1 MSSADVTRE
10 ILGNVP
16 GWLVPWFYG
25 VIFAAYA
32 SSAVIF
38 VQRFRERRGATTAPS
53 DRARVLDVIKYLT
66 FHQKLLE
73 DRFAGIAHLCTF
85 YGFVALFMGTSI
97 VFLEHST
104 PLHFFYGAFYLWAS
118 LFVDLGGLVFIVGL
132 LMFLWQ
138 RYVSKRDR
146 LLSRWWVATLTWLLL
161 AIAISG
167 FLLEGSRIAVD
178 MPAFES
184 FSVVGYAI
192 AGALRFSGVE
202 NETALLWHR
211 ALWVGHAVVS
221 SLFFALLP
229 WPLFSHMVYSG
240 ASWGRRRTRPLA
252 ELRTSA
258 PVLTWIDLMQ
268 TDACTTCGRCNEVC
282 PAQAVG
288 QPLAPRDIV
297 LGIRQAV
304 TEAGPSVS
312 YADQVG
318 RFSHDVIWSC
328 TTCGACNQ
336 TCPVGIDVYDEII
349 DLRRGL
355 VEQGTVPEAAEELF
369 EGTAAEFNP
378 FHRDNDERMDW
389 AQGLGLPVARD
400 GEAIELLYWVGC
412 AGSFDPDGQSVS
424 RAMVTILDHLDI
436 PYRILGCRER
446 CTGDPA
452 RRMGEE
458 GLFQERARENIDL
471 LASHSVRKVLTHCPH
486 CYNTFK
492 NEYPELGGAF
502 EVEHHSQFLDRLIAS
517 GKLPVTEGG
526 SQPLT
531 FHDPCYLGRGNGETE
546 APRRVI
552 DAVAGGERRE
562 MARHGRES
570 FCCGA
575 GGGAMWLDVQG
586 KDRVENL
593 RVKEAAE
600 TGARTLV
607 TGCPFCKVMLE
618 SGQQSLEDDQR
629 MQVKDLAEL
638 VAERLTPR

>member
-16 GWLVPWFYG
+16 VWLVPWFYG
-25 VIFAAYA
+25 VVFVACT

-38 VQRFRERRGATTAPS
+38 ALRFGERRGAREPV
-53 DRARVLDVIKYLT
+53 RILDVVKHLT
-66 FHQKLLE
+66 FQQKLLE

-85 YGFVALFMGTSI
+85 YGFVALFIGTSI

-146 LLSRWWVATLTWLLL
+146 LLSRWWAATLTWLLL
-161 AIAISG
+161 AIAVSG

-184 FSVVGYAI
+184 FSVVGYTI
-192 AGALRFSGVE
+192 AGALRAAGVE
-202 NETALLWHR
+202 NEMALAWHR

-221 SLFFALLP
+221 TLFFALLP
-229 WPLFSHMVYSG
+229 WPLFSHLVFS
-240 ASWGRRRTRPLA
+240 AVSWGRRRTRPLA

-258 PVLTWIDLMQ
+258 PALSWILLQ
-268 TDACTTCGRCNEVC
+268 TDACTTCGRCNEAC
-282 PAQAVG
+282 PARAAG

-297 LGIRQAV
+297 LGIR
-304 TEAGPSVS
+304 EAASD
-312 YADQVG
+312 AD
-318 RFSHDVIWSC
+318 IWSC

-336 TCPVGIDVYDEII
+336 SCPVGIDVYDAIVE
-349 DLRRGL
+349 LRRGV
-355 VEQGTVPEAAEELF
+355 VERGAVPEAAEELF
-369 EGTAAEFNP
+369 EGTAADFNP
-378 FHRDNDERMDW
+378 FHRNNDERMDW
-389 AQGLGLPVARD
+389 AQGLGPKVARD

-424 RAMVTILDHLDI
+424 RAMIAILDHLNI
-436 PYRILGCRER
+436 PYRILGRRER
-446 CTGDPA
+446 CSGDPA

-458 GLFQERARENIDL
+458 GLLEERARENIQL
-471 LASHSVRKVLTHCPH
+471 LAGHSVKKVLTHCPH

-502 EVEHHSQFLDRLIAS
+502 EVEHHSQFLDRLMAG
-517 GKLPVTEGG
+517 GKLSVTEGG

-562 MARHGRES
+562 MERHGRES

-575 GGGAMWLDVQG
+575 GGGAMWLDIQG
-586 KDRVENL
+586 KERVENL

-629 MQVKDLAEL
+629 LQVKDLAEL
-638 VAERLTPR
+638 VAERLPSR